1 MTLRFDW
8 YPECD
13 HELINTRADIII
25 DNISKRNIKKSTI
38 AKLKKTT
45 NQILSALYFSYFSL
59 PKGTIRFY
67 NPLTVSAPVS
77 PFIRDAERLL

>member
-8 YPECD
+8 YPECND
-13 HELINTRADIII
+13 ELIITRAEIII

-45 NQILSALYFSYFSL
+45 NQILSALYLRWSQRTGQLFKVYS
-59 PKGTIRFY
+59 TI
-67 NPLTVSAPVS
+67 
-77 PFIRDAERLL
+77 

>member
-8 YPECD
+8 YPECND
-13 HELINTRADIII
+13 ELIITRAEIII